1 MAEII
6 QISFKTTTS
15 ACIWILISR
24 ASWSYSQKD
33 AGDSNTGHQNPPEEG
48 KNTRDVGWGAQ
59 HLSSWW
65 MSIHCPEASNSNDRS
80 LWFC

>member
-33 AGDSNTGHQNPPEEG
+33 VGNGNTGHLPPEEG
-48 KNTRDVGWGAQ
+48 KNTRDAGWGAH
-59 HLSSWW
+59 HL
-65 MSIHCPEASNSNDRS
+65 AGG
-80 LWFC
+80 